1 MGRRAHA
8 EPSRGIEESLSA
20 ASDQKHERGAAS
32 SRADDKKGATST
44 TSTPGLLS
52 FKEKGGASPASAAHG
67 IADEIWA
74 VLRSIDGN
82 RRRTYDAIRA
92 AQAQLFA
99 HTEEYFLR
107 VGEAL
112 TRG

>member
-1 MGRRAHA
+1 MAG
-8 EPSRGIEESLSA
+8 GFSLEAVPKRVSG
-20 ASDQKHERGAAS
+20 S
-32 SRADDKKGATST
+32 
-44 TSTPGLLS
+44 
-52 FKEKGGASPASAAHG
+52 ASPASAAHG

-74 VLRSIDGN
+74 VLQSIDGN

-107 VGEAL
+107 VGETL